1 MNSHLDSI
9 VSPLP
14 TSKMSYLKLIAT
26 LSKFLDENHMENPLV
41 PGVIPSYL
49 MLDEICRQG
58 LALVEK
64 KEAELEHEQNANVH
78 AVYEKTIESIMT
90 KLYKPASQLQ
100 EIFYAGDICEWKLFI
115 EGYRKRNGL
124 DPLFY
129 IDDMQ
134 EYTSYPTH
142 FNSFPTQD
150 VLTAAIADA
159 FDMAKGEY
167 AVYDQFR
174 SECGKRMQEHG
185 VNAWTPEEREKARL
199 IREQFEYTQNYAY
212 RMIDVLEN
220 TYMS

>member
-1 MNSHLDSI
+1 
-9 VSPLP
+9 
-14 TSKMSYLKLIAT
+14 MSYLKLIAT

-64 KEAELEHEQNANVH
+64 KEAELEQEKNADLH

-100 EIFYAGDICEWKLFI
+100 EIFYAGDICEWRLFI

-129 IDDMQ
+129 MDD
-134 EYTSYPTH
+134 TSYPPH
-142 FNSFPTQD
+142 FNTFPTQD
-150 VLTAAIADA
+150 RLTGAISHA
-159 FDMAKGEY
+159 FDMAKAEY
-167 AVYDQFR
+167 TVYDQFR

-185 VNAWTPEEREKARL
+185 VNALTPDEREKARL
-199 IREQFEYTQNYAY
+199 MREHFEYTQNYAY
-212 RMIDVLEN
+212 RMIDVLES